1 MDRRGPYPLVNAV
14 SMAGL
19 LPSPETLQPLALCGR
34 ATGASPSAAPVDPR
48 MVALVRALA
57 RQAAR
62 EAWAQAQHDGGA
74 LSRAGADAA
83 APDVSM

>member
-1 MDRRGPYPLVNAV
+1 MDRRGPHPLVIAV

-19 LPSPETLQPLALCGR
+19 LSSPEKRQPLALGIR
-34 ATGASPSAAPVDPR
+34 ATGASPSAVGVDAR

-62 EAWAQAQHDGGA
+62 EAWTQAQHDGGA
-74 LSRAGADAA
+74 LSQTGADAA
-83 APDVSM
+83 APDVST